1 MSSSLFQSVAAFF
14 QPFLRC
20 WEGETTAGQRSIW
33 VLSMQKFAKYSWTS
47 VLCVAKNSGYMPKS
61 APCAISVLFCL
72 QTALFC
78 HFAGAQL
85 ATPLGTEYSI
95 SGQMPG
101 DQLFPRVAVKANGG
115 YVVWHDNRTDTN
127 GLGVRAQKLNSNLS
141 PTLAS
146 FRVNQ
151 QVTGNQQHPDVTM
164 LNNNGGAA
172 IVWEGGTKGRS
183 HIWLRVL
190 STNGTFTTTNDMRIN
205 VYTNGLQTSPVI
217 TTLTNGNLVV
227 AWTSLFQ
234 DGSYRGIYARVLN
247 ASGTAIA
254 APFRVNQFTNFNQRN
269 AAIASLA
276 NGGFVVV
283 WVSENQGVNSVELS
297 RGVIRVHVYARL
309 YNAAGTPIGDEF
321 RVNTGTSLCSSPDV
335 TGLSDGSFTVV
346 WAQRDPAPDRG
357 LDIYGRCFWSSGVA
371 VDEPFLINTH
381 TYGEQYAPQISSLGT
396 VQLVVWTSV
405 GQDSTGPNW
414 RLTLDEVYGRLL
426 FEGAPNGSE
435 FRVNT
440 TTVAKQIQPAIASD
454 NQQRFLVAWASFV
467 GQSSF
472 DVLAQR
478 YASGQP
484 LPRPDPPF
492 VSALSPSKLCVSW
505 PELLGFPVAGY
516 EVYVDGAVPPAAPA
530 AFVTN
535 NMWTSTG
542 LAPGSTHSFQ
552 LAYIIAGGQR
562 SPLSDPAAGT
572 TWGDDENLDGL
583 PDDWQAR
590 YWGPK
595 RADWPPG
602 NIDSDGDGAS
612 NADEF
617 LAGTD
622 PTDAQSV
629 LKMWITRSALGR
641 QLNWTTQPG
650 FIYQVLTANDVT
662 SGWTNLGG
670 PRFAPGTTD
679 SIPIAGSSSRTAFY
693 RIIRVR

>member
-1 MSSSLFQSVAAFF
+1 
-14 QPFLRC
+14 
-20 WEGETTAGQRSIW
+20 
-33 VLSMQKFAKYSWTS
+33 MQKSGKYSWTS
-47 VLCVAKNSGYMPKS
+47 ALRAAKNSGYMPKP
-61 APCAISVLFCL
+61 APCARSVLFCL

-78 HFAGAQL
+78 QLAVGQL
-85 ATPLGTEYSI
+85 ATPLGSEYSI

-101 DQLFPRVAVKANGG
+101 DQLFPRVAFKANGG

-127 GLGVRAQKLNSNLS
+127 GLGIRAQKLNNNLS

-151 QVTGNQQHPDVTM
+151 TVTGNQQYPDVTM

-172 IVWEGGTKGRS
+172 IVWEGGSKGRS
-183 HIWLRVL
+183 HIWLRIL
-190 STNGTFTTTNDMRIN
+190 STNGTFTTTNDLKVN
-205 VYTNGLQTSPVI
+205 VYTNGLQRSPVI
-217 TTLTNGNLVV
+217 TTLTNGNVVV
-227 AWTSLFQ
+227 AWSSLFQ
-234 DGSYRGIYARVLN
+234 DGSYQGIYARVLN
-247 ASGTAIA
+247 ASGTAVT
-254 APFRVNQFTNFNQRN
+254 APFRVNQYTNFNQRN
-269 AAIASLA
+269 PAIARLA

-283 WVSENQGVNSVELS
+283 WISENQGVNSVDLN
-297 RGVIRVHVYARL
+297 RGVIRVHVYARV
-309 YNAAGTPIGDEF
+309 YNAAGTPVGDEF
-321 RVNTGTSLCSSPDV
+321 RVNADTLLCSQPDV
-335 TGLSDGSFTVV
+335 TGLSDGGFTVV
-346 WAQRDPAPDRG
+346 WTQRDASRDRG
-357 LDIYGRCFWSSGVA
+357 LDIYGRCFSAAGSPTA
-371 VDEPFLINTH
+371 EPFLINTH
-381 TYGEQYAPQISSLGT
+381 TYGDQYRPQISSLGT
-396 VQLVVWTSV
+396 VQMVVWTSM

-414 RLTLDEVYGRLL
+414 RLMLEEVYGRLI
-426 FEGAPNGSE
+426 FEGAPNGTE

-440 TTVAKQIQPAIASD
+440 TTVARQIQPAIASD

-478 YASGQP
+478 FASGQP

-492 VSALSPSKLCVSW
+492 VSALSPSRLCVSW

-516 EVYVDGAVPPAAPA
+516 EVYLDGAVPPAPA
-530 AFVTN
+530 AAFITN

-552 LAYIIAGGQR
+552 LAYIIVGGQR
-562 SPLSDPAAGT
+562 STLSDPASGT

-629 LKMWITRSALGR
+629 LKMWISRTSQGPR
-641 QLNWTTQPG
+641 LNWTTEPG
-650 FIYQVLTANDVT
+650 FIYQVLTATDVT
-662 SGWTNLGG
+662 LGWTNLGG

-679 SIPIAGSSSRTAFY
+679 SIPITSGNIGTAFY